1 MANNKQLADKLA
13 KKLKEISGTGTGA
26 SYTPGSGIQTAE
38 PFVNF
43 ATHKSNKKPYFYKLG
58 YKLAPHQVEE
68 ANPGASLGKGP
79 KAGPTGVKNNAYTKQ
94 FGFKPVDSKKLAKN
108 AKWVDTKY
116 LWKEDQTLSEDTNI
130 EEYINTLSIE
140 SPELKKF
147 ISSRILGFDTVENKL
162 NELLPL
168 LQKAK
173 QKTMD
178 EYKQNPSFNVLYG
191 TDLAADYLDD
201 LIEMF
206 KD

>member
-1 MANNKQLADKLA
+1 MEKSKKLA
-13 KKLKEISGTGTGA
+13 AKIAAKLKEISATGTGA
-26 SYTPGSGIQTAE
+26 SFTPGSGIQTAE

-43 ATHKSNKKPYFYKLG
+43 ATHKTHKKPYFYKLG

-79 KAGPTGVKNNAYTKQ
+79 SAGKSGVKNSYYTKL
-94 FGFKPVDSKKLAKN
+94 GYKNVNPKELAQN

-116 LWKEDQTLSEDTNI
+116 LWEDTNV
-130 EEYINTLSIE
+130 EQYVDSLGVE

-147 ISSRILGFDTVENKL
+147 IASRILGFDKIEDKL

-168 LQKAK
+168 LKQAK
-173 QKTMD
+173 QKTM
-178 EYKQNPSFNVLYG
+178 EYYKANPNSFSVVYG
-191 TDLAADYLDD
+191 TDLAVDYLDD
-201 LIEMF
+201 IIEMF

>member
-1 MANNKQLADKLA
+1 MEKSKKLA
-13 KKLKEISGTGTGA
+13 AKIAAKLKEISATGTGA
-26 SYTPGSGIQTAE
+26 SFTPGSGIQTAE

-43 ATHKSNKKPYFYKLG
+43 ATHKTHKKPYFYKLG

-79 KAGPTGVKNNAYTKQ
+79 SAGKSGVKNSYYTKL
-94 FGFKPVDSKKLAKN
+94 GYKNVNPKELAKN

-116 LWKEDQTLSEDTNI
+116 LWEDANVEQYVDSLG
-130 EEYINTLSIE
+130 IE

-147 ISSRILGFDTVENKL
+147 IASRILGFDKIEDKL

-168 LQKAK
+168 LKQAK
-173 QKTMD
+173 QKTM
-178 EYKQNPSFNVLYG
+178 EYYKANPSSFSVIYG
-191 TDLAADYLDD
+191 TDLATDYLDD
-201 LIEMF
+201 IIEMF

>member
-1 MANNKQLADKLA
+1 MEKSKKLA
-13 KKLKEISGTGTGA
+13 AKIAAKLKEISATGTGA
-26 SYTPGSGIQTAE
+26 SFTPGSGIQTAE

-43 ATHKSNKKPYFYKLG
+43 ATHKTHKKPYFYKLG

-79 KAGPTGVKNNAYTKQ
+79 SAGKSGVKNSYYTKL
-94 FGFKPVDSKKLAKN
+94 GYKNVNPKELAQN

-116 LWKEDQTLSEDTNI
+116 LWEDTNV
-130 EEYINTLSIE
+130 EQYVDSLGVE

-147 ISSRILGFDTVENKL
+147 IASRILGFDKIEDKL

-168 LQKAK
+168 LKQAK
-173 QKTMD
+173 QKTM
-178 EYKQNPSFNVLYG
+178 EYYKANPSSFSVIYG
-191 TDLAADYLDD
+191 TDLATDYLDD
-201 LIEMF
+201 IIEMF

>member
-1 MANNKQLADKLA
+1 MEKSKKLA
-13 KKLKEISGTGTGA
+13 AKIAAKLKEISATGTGA
-26 SYTPGSGIQTAE
+26 SFTPGSGIQTAE

-43 ATHKSNKKPYFYKLG
+43 ATHKTHKKPYFYKLG

-79 KAGPTGVKNNAYTKQ
+79 SAGKSGVKNSYYTKL
-94 FGFKPVDSKKLAKN
+94 GYKNVNPKELAKN

-116 LWKEDQTLSEDTNI
+116 LWEDANVEQYVDSLG
-130 EEYINTLSIE
+130 IE

-147 ISSRILGFDTVENKL
+147 IAGRILGFDKIEDKL

-168 LQKAK
+168 LKQAK
-173 QKTMD
+173 QKTM
-178 EYKQNPSFNVLYG
+178 EYYKANPNSFSVVYG
-191 TDLAADYLDD
+191 TDLAVDYLDD
-201 LIEMF
+201 IIEMF